1 MTKFLVIYKSDQS
14 ARERMAQTT
23 AEAQAAGM
31 KAWMDWAGRAGS
43 AIVDL
48 GSPLGPGS
56 LNADGG
62 IGGFSILQA
71 DSSEALQEVLK
82 GHPHTEWGGTIDIYE
97 FLAMPGM

>member
-1 MTKFLVIYKSDQS
+1 MTKFLVLYKSDQS
-14 ARERMAQTT
+14 TRQRMAQSTPD
-23 AEAQAAGM
+23 AQAAGM
-31 KAWMDWAGRAGS
+31 RAWKDWAARAGS

-56 LNADGG
+56 LNADGA

-71 DSSEALQEVLK
+71 SSTEALVDVLK
-82 GHPHTEWGGTIDIYE
+82 GHPHTECGGTIDIYE